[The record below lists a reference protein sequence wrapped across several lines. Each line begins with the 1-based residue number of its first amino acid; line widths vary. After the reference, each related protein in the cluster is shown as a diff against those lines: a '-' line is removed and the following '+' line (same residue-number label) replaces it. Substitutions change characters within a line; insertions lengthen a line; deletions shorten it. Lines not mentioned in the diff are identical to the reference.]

1 MSGADR
7 TLPPPYRESQTT
19 QFVKESIMSEAKQPH
34 FATLAVHAGQVPDPA
49 TGARAVPIYQ
59 TTSYLFQDAD
69 HAGRL
74 FALKEFGNIYTR
86 IMNPTTDVFEKRV
99 AALEGGVAGL
109 ATASGQ
115 AAETLVATTLASAGD
130 EIVSTTSLYGGTYN
144 LFHYTLPKLGILV
157 RFVDADDFDGLRAAI
172 NGKTRAV
179 YTETLGNPKLDVVDI
194 EKMAAIAHEHKLPL
208 VIDNTSASPALV
220 RPIEWGADIVVN
232 SATKFLGGHGTAI
245 GGVIVDAGK
254 FDWAASGRFKDF
266 VDADPSYHGLSYTTA
281 FGPLAFI
288 LKARVQGLRDT
299 GAALSPFNAF
309 LLLQGIETL
318 HLRMERHS
326 RNALAVAKHL
336 EQHPGVEWVNYPGL
350 DSSPYSAR
358 ARKYLPDGH
367 GALVTF
373 GIKSGSK
380 GGGFDAGKKLINTL
394 KLFSLLANIG
404 DAKSLVIHPASTTH
418 QQLSVEEQA
427 TTGVTPELVRLSV
440 GIEDIRDI
448 LADLDQAIEAANG
461 HAFTGKAHAHAAQ

>member
-1 MSGADR
+1 
-7 TLPPPYRESQTT
+7 
-19 QFVKESIMSEAKQPH
+19 MSEAKQH
-34 FATLAVHAGQVPDPA
+34 LATLAVHAGQSPDPA

-59 TTSYLFQDAD
+59 TTSYEFQDAD

-99 AALEGGVAGL
+99 AALEGGAAGL

-115 AAETLVATTLASAGD
+115 AAETLTLTTLASAGE
-130 EIVSTTSLYGGTYN
+130 EIISTTSLYGGTYN
-144 LFHYTLPKLGILV
+144 LFHYTFPRLGITV

-172 NGKTRAV
+172 NDKTRAI

-194 EKMAAIAHEHKLPL
+194 ERIAAIAHEHKLPL

-232 SATKFLGGHGTAI
+232 SATKFLGGHGTTI

-254 FDWAASGRFKDF
+254 FDWAASGRFKEFTEPDL
-266 VDADPSYHGLSYTTA
+266 SYHGLRYTEA

-318 HLRMERHS
+318 HLRLERHS
-326 RNALAVAKHL
+326 ENALAVAKHL

-350 DSSPYSAR
+350 ESSTYYTR
-358 ARKYLPDGH
+358 AQKYLPGGK
-367 GALVTF
+367 GALLTF
-373 GIKSGSK
+373 GVK
-380 GGGFDAGKKLINTL
+380 GGYDAGKTLIDSL
-394 KLFSLLANIG
+394 ELFSLVANIG

-448 LADLDQAIEAANG
+448 LADLDQAIEVANG
-461 HAFTGKAHAHAAQ
+461 HSFTGAAANPCHVAQ